1 MSRRTLASVLVA
13 CLLLALGGAAL
24 FLPVPY
30 VTMSPGPTV
39 NVLGRTD
46 GKEIIDVSGHRT
58 YGTEGDLR
66 LTTVSVTNPNRRIG
80 LGEALGAW
88 FDRTRA
94 VYPRDVI
101 YPPDQSVQ
109 DVEQQSSVE
118 MVSSQDTAIAAALR
132 ELGYQLP
139 LNIEVLAVT
148 KGSPAD
154 GRLKTRDRIE
164 EINGVRIKDV
174 QQVSRAVQ
182 RTGVGESA
190 SFVVRRGG
198 ETKKVVVTAK
208 ASPDDKDRAV
218 VGVQIGTGYDF
229 PFDVSVRL
237 GEDIGGPSAGLIFSL
252 GVYDTLTPGSLTGGT
267 DIAGTG
273 TIDEDGHVGSI
284 GGIQQKIVAAR
295 NAGAR
300 IFLVPPANCGS
311 AMHADVRKDEI
322 ELVKAPT
329 MHSAVES
336 LEAYAENKGADLPA
350 CT

>member
-13 CLLLALGGAAL
+13 CLLLLLGGTAL
-24 FLPVPY
+24 LLPVPY

-39 NVLGRTD
+39 NVLGKTD
-46 GKEIIDVSGHRT
+46 GKTIIDVTGHRT
-58 YGTEGDLR
+58 YATKGDLR
-66 LTTVSVTNPNRRIG
+66 LTTVSVTNPSRHVG
-80 LGEALGAW
+80 LGETLQAW
-88 FDRTRA
+88 FDKTRA

-101 YPPDQSVQ
+101 YPPDQSAQ

-118 MVSSQDTAIAAALR
+118 MVSSQDTAIAAALT

-139 LNIEVLAVT
+139 LEIEVLAVT
-148 KGSPAD
+148 KGSPAS
-154 GRLKTRDRIE
+154 GELKTRDRIE
-164 EINGVRIKDV
+164 SINGVEIRTAK
-174 QQVSRAVQ
+174 QVSQAVQ
-182 RTGVGESA
+182 KTGVGESA
-190 SFVVRRGG
+190 TFVVRRGG
-198 ETKKVVVTAK
+198 ETRTVALK
-208 ASPDDKDRAV
+208 AEAAADDPKRAV

-237 GEDIGGPSAGLIFSL
+237 SDDIGGPSAGLIFSL

-273 TIDEDGHVGSI
+273 TIDEDGHVGPI

-295 NAGAR
+295 SAGAK
-300 IFLVPPANCGS
+300 IFLVPPGNCGS
-311 AMHADVRKDEI
+311 ALDADVRKDDI

-336 LEAYAENKGADLPA
+336 LKAYAADKGADLPA
-350 CT
+350 CG

>member
-39 NVLGRTD
+39 NVLGKKD
-46 GKEIIDVSGHRT
+46 GKAIIDVSGHRT
-58 YGTEGDLR
+58 FPTKGDLR
-66 LTTVSVTNPNRRIG
+66 LTTVSVTNPTRHIG

-88 FDRTRA
+88 FDGTRA

-101 YPPDQSVQ
+101 YPPDQTVQ

-118 MVSSQDTAIAAALR
+118 MVSSQDTAVAAAMR
-132 ELGYQLP
+132 ELGYKLP
-139 LNIEVLAVT
+139 LDIEVLAVT
-148 KGSPAD
+148 KGSPAE
-154 GRLKTRDRIE
+154 GRLKVRDRIE
-164 EINGVRIKDV
+164 VINGVRIRDV
-174 QQVSRAVQ
+174 QQVSQAVQ

-190 SFVVRRGG
+190 SFVVRRDG
-198 ETKKVVVTAK
+198 ESKRIVVRTK
-208 ASPDDKDRAV
+208 ASPEDKKHAV
-218 VGVQIGTGYDF
+218 VGVQIGTGYTF

-295 NAGAR
+295 DAGAR
-300 IFLVPPANCGS
+300 IFLVPSANCRT

-322 ELVKAPT
+322 ELVKATT
-329 MHSAVES
+329 MHSAVGS
-336 LEAYAENKGADLPA
+336 LEAYAKDKGADLPA